1 MKTTNTNTQI
11 NEVEFYIDKTSSY
24 STNKEDVLE
33 DLYALSNNS
42 GDWMDFSK
50 QDLINLRDLLIRLLP
65 GD

>member
-33 DLYALSNNS
+33 DLYALSNSS